1 MLTPAVPSV
10 VKADNEASDSETG
23 DHMKAVVLA
32 AGKGTRMREITDAI
46 PKPMVD
52 VGGRPML
59 WHVLRALAG
68 AGVREAAVIVCY
80 KADSIRDYFGG
91 GENVDLKLSYF
102 TQEVQDGTGRA
113 AEPAREYLSDGP
125 FFFTFGD
132 ILTKAEAY
140 ADMARA
146 FVETPTD
153 LLLAVRRVDDPCRG
167 GAVYTDGDRVTD
179 IVEKPPQGS
188 SETDLISA
196 GIFITSPVFFDYTAR
211 LELSKRGE
219 YELPDAI
226 RMMIEG
232 GLDVRAFELVSY
244 WRDVGTPEDLAGA
257 GKDALELEGLIEDE

>member
-1 MLTPAVPSV
+1 MR
-10 VKADNEASDSETG
+10 
-23 DHMKAVVLA
+23 AVVLA
-32 AGKGTRMREITDAI
+32 AGKGTRMRGITDAI
-46 PKPMVD
+46 PKPMVE

-68 AGVREAAVIVCY
+68 AGVQEAAVIIGY
-80 KADSIRDYFGG
+80 MADSIRDYFGT
-91 GENVDLKLSYF
+91 GENVGLKLSYF
-102 TQEVQDGTGRA
+102 TQQTQDGTGRA

-140 ADMARA
+140 AEMAGA
-146 FVETPTD
+146 FDRSPID

-179 IVEKPPQGS
+179 IVEKPPEGS
-188 SETDLISA
+188 SKTDLISA
-196 GIFITSPVFFDYTAR
+196 GIFIARPLFFDYTSR
-211 LELSKRGE
+211 LELSERGE

-244 WRDVGTPEDLAGA
+244 WRDVGTPEDLVGA
-257 GKDALELEGLIEDE
+257 GRDVLELEGLVEDA